1 MGNGSWRNGWPPA
14 RCQKDEGRQA
24 AERMVEEEEEE
35 EEEVEVQVEESSS
48 RAGGGRIQDLFISRH
63 TNEPER
69 RLAPPPR
76 NRVVAGP
83 LFDPVS
89 PSPALPPS
97 ASPHLALSRDY
108 RLLGEDQLPTVLRS

>member
-24 AERMVEEEEEE
+24 AERTVEEEEEE
-35 EEEVEVQVEESSS
+35 EEEVEVQVEEGSS

-69 RLAPPPR
+69 RLAPPAR
-76 NRVVAGP
+76 NRVAGP

-97 ASPHLALSRDY
+97 ASPHLALSRDDS
-108 RLLGEDQLPTVLRS
+108 LLGEDQLPTVLGS

>member
-1 MGNGSWRNGWPPA
+1 MATSALP
-14 RCQKDEGRQA
+14 EGRGQA
-24 AERMVEEEEEE
+24 GGGEDVEEEE

-97 ASPHLALSRDY
+97 ASPHLALSRDDS
-108 RLLGEDQLPTVLRS
+108 LLGEDQLPTVCRS

>member
-24 AERMVEEEEEE
+24 AERTVEEEEEE
-35 EEEVEVQVEESSS
+35 EEEVEVQVEEGSS

-63 TNEPER
+63 TNEPQR
-69 RLAPPPR
+69 RLAPPAR
-76 NRVVAGP
+76 NTVAGP

-97 ASPHLALSRDY
+97 ASPHLALSRDDS
-108 RLLGEDQLPTVLRS
+108 LLGEDQLPTVLGS